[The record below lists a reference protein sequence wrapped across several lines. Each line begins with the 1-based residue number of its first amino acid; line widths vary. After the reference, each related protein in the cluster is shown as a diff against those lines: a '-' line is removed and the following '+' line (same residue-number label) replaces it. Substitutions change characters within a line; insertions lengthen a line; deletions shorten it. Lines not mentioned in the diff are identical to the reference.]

1 MYRVKP
7 ILGFVTVAAFLVTAV
22 VGGVDAGALKGK
34 KLLVDTVFN
43 MVDDNANKVN
53 DGVNT
58 IAPSMSMDGDTIKVE
73 LFIEDGGGNDIIG
86 GTVAFSDSD
95 MEMMFDDSWQVI
107 GVDGIVAVLGAGG
120 IKDDSFT
127 LGGLT
132 AVTIADNGYFAT
144 VKIMAKADI
153 SDGASFYARHAI
165 IGTAGFEQDSLDV
178 SEAII
183 TVEAPKGPTI
193 MGMGDAL
200 MTGDMLQI
208 PAMGGIKVDEFTLGG
223 LSAVTIGDNGYFATV
238 KIMAKADISDGASFY
253 ARHAIIGTAG
263 FEQDSLDV
271 SEAIIT
277 VEAPKG
283 PTIMGMGGWRVLLRQ
298 TRDYR
303 NGVVRAGQPGRVR
316 GHHNR

>member
-58 IAPSMSMDGDTIKVE
+58 IAPSMSMEGDTIKVE

-120 IKDDSFT
+120 IKNNSFT